1 MGRAVKCLTRVKH
14 LERQIKEGLWV
25 KADLE
30 RLEQVVDNLFSNA
43 VKFSHPGKTIHLRP
57 GAGRDG
63 FLYLAVQDEG
73 LGLNTEDKQ
82 RVFGLFERLSA
93 QPTAGESSSGLGL
106 AIVKQLV
113 ELRGG
118 QVSVE
123 QGPLSP

>member
-1 MGRAVKCLTRVKH
+1 M
-14 LERQIKEGLWV
+14 
-25 KADLE
+25 
-30 RLEQVVDNLFSNA
+30 
-43 VKFSHPGKTIHLRP
+43 
-57 GAGRDG
+57 
-63 FLYLAVQDEG
+63 YLAVQDEG